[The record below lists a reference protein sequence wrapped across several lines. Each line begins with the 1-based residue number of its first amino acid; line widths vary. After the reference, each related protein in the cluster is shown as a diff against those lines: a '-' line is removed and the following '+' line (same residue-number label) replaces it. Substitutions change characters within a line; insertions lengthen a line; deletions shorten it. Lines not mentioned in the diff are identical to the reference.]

1 MSKQEVLNRTKI
13 VCTIGPASRS
23 QSVLREMMRAG
34 MDVARVNFSH
44 GSVDDNLAIISGIK
58 EAAKAEGK
66 IIPIM
71 QDLQGPKLRVGELPE
86 EGVELLEDTV
96 LTLKVGANKSEPKT
110 IPVPYERL
118 HEEVS
123 RGDRILLN
131 DGLIELEV
139 LGVQGKSVSA
149 KVVLGGKLLGRQGL
163 TVPSRSL
170 DIDALTDKDRKDLV
184 FGLEANVDFIALS
197 FVKTADDVRLLKK
210 EIEAALPRDTE
221 PPGIVVKIEKHE
233 AVKNFDAI
241 LEEADAVMVAR
252 GDLGL
257 ETSFSTVPVTQ
268 KALIAKCVV
277 AGKPVITATH
287 MLSSMTIRPRPTRAE
302 ASDVANA
309 VIDHTD
315 AVMLSEETAT
325 GRFPVRSVAVMAE
338 IIMSTEESPL
348 DNLKPEKGSEAE
360 PVSLAVA
367 GAAVEMAR
375 HVKAEAILVT
385 TASGYSARS
394 VARFRPETSIFA
406 ATPSPRLSRQ
416 LMLSWGVTPIFIDG
430 IDDLDEAVKPA
441 LEEIKK
447 QGELSAGDKVAVVS
461 GLKKEEGGFD
471 SAMRLVEV

>member
-1 MSKQEVLNRTKI
+1 VSKKEILNRTKI

-23 QSVLREMMRAG
+23 QSVLREMIRTG
-34 MDVARVNFSH
+34 MDAARVNFSH
-44 GSVDDNLAIISGIK
+44 GSIDANLSIISGIK

-66 IIPIM
+66 NIPIM

-86 EGVELLEDTV
+86 AGLELLEDTV
-96 LTLKVGANKSEPKT
+96 QTLKAGVNKSEPKT

-118 HEEVS
+118 HKEVR
-123 RGDRILLN
+123 RGDHILLN

-139 LGVQGKSVSA
+139 LGAQGKSVSA
-149 KVVLGGKLLGRQGL
+149 KVVLGGILLGHQGM
-163 TVPSRSL
+163 TVPSRNL
-170 DIDALTDKDRKDLV
+170 DIESLTEKDRKDLG
-184 FGLEANVDFIALS
+184 FGLEANVDLVAMS

-210 EIEAALPRDTE
+210 EIEAALPRDVE

-233 AVKNFDAI
+233 AVKNFDEI
-241 LEEADAVMVAR
+241 LKEADVVMVAR

-277 AGKPVITATH
+277 AGKPVITATQ

-325 GRFPVRSVAVMAE
+325 GRFPVRSVAAMSE

-348 DNLKPEKGSEAE
+348 DNLRPVEGSEAE
-360 PVSLAVA
+360 PVPLAVA
-367 GAAVEMAR
+367 GAAVEVAR
-375 HVKAEAILVT
+375 HIKAEAILIT
-385 TASGYSARS
+385 TQSGYSARS
-394 VARFRPETSIFA
+394 VARFRPEIFIFA
-406 ATPSPRLSRQ
+406 ATPSPRVARQ
-416 LMLSWGVTPIFIDG
+416 LMLSWGVTAMFIDG
-430 IDDLDEAVKPA
+430 VENLDEAVKPA
-441 LEEIKK
+441 LSEIQKM
-447 QGELSAGDKVAVVS
+447 GELPEGAKVVVVS
-461 GLKKEEGGFD
+461 GLKRDEGGFD
-471 SAMRLVEV
+471 SAVRVVEV